1 MASGR
6 RVADIIGLREDQLI
20 NKACSCAMKAHK
32 SPENPYIIE
41 KTLGSP
47 ETILFSFPGSW
58 SVSDW
63 FAQKPFGETK
73 INRSGHPPKFPS
85 LRSIGNDEVAT
96 VNEAFLRRFE
106 DKILGSSDFQDK
118 VQSAVTERKQIL
130 FTGHS
135 LGGST
140 AILATLWFLE
150 RFFKSDS
157 KIPPLCLTF
166 GCPLTGNR
174 IFSHALGR
182 ENWASY
188 FIHFVMRYDIV
199 PRLLLAPIPSIEQEF
214 KSILQ
219 FFAAKSTTNEPAG
232 GVPEAASNFHMIVMR
247 NAASVATHAAC
258 KLMGS
263 ANMLMETVT
272 SFIALS
278 PYKPFGTYIFCTGN
292 GKLVVLRN
300 PDAVLQLL
308 SYSSQLGSE
317 REVAEIPCLSLHQH
331 FGYENELQESLEMQ
345 DVVELKQLET
355 LPLSAEVTGGDSATI
370 NSALNDLGLSTR
382 ARLCLRAAG
391 ELEKRKQVN
400 KRNIDARE
408 KDIHNAMNELE
419 TSYRANCELRKII
432 DMLKRY
438 ELPDDFEGQR
448 AWVELGT
455 RYRRLVEPLDI
466 ANYYRQLKNED
477 TGPYV
482 TKGRPT
488 RYRYTQRWREH
499 AEKMPAESSG
509 ESHFW
514 AEVEELSARTDSREG
529 FEEVKEMVLKLERN
543 IQKWVNGGEVGKD
556 VLLEESTLVKW
567 WKTLP
572 QQHKLE
578 SCISGLIKN

>member
-1 MASGR
+1 Y
-6 RVADIIGLREDQLI
+6 Q
-20 NKACSCAMKAHK
+20 
-32 SPENPYIIE
+32 
-41 KTLGSP
+41 
-47 ETILFSFPGSW
+47 
-58 SVSDW
+58 
-63 FAQKPFGETK
+63 
-73 INRSGHPPKFPS
+73 
-85 LRSIGNDEVAT
+85 
-96 VNEAFLRRFE
+96 
-106 DKILGSSDFQDK
+106 
-118 VQSAVTERKQIL
+118 VQSAVTDRKQIV

-135 LGGST
+135 LGGSI

-150 RFFKSDS
+150 KFFKSDS

-214 KSILQ
+214 ESILQ
-219 FFAAKSTTNEPAG
+219 FFAAKSTNESAG
-232 GVPEAASNFHMIVMR
+232 GVPEEASDFHMIVMR

-258 KLMGS
+258 NLMGS
-263 ANMLMETVT
+263 TNMLLETVT

-308 SYSSQLGSE
+308 FYSSQLGSE

-331 FGYENELQESLEMQ
+331 FGYESELQESLEMQ
-345 DVVELKQLET
+345 DVVDLKQLET

-391 ELEKRKQVN
+391 VLEKRKQGN
-400 KRNIDARE
+400 KRNIDAKE

-419 TSYRANCELRKII
+419 TSYRAYCKLRKVGCYDAFKLQKNRQDFDANLKRLTLTGIWDEII

-466 ANYYRQLKNED
+466 ANYYRHLKNED
-477 TGPYV
+477 TGPYA
-482 TKGRPT
+482 TKGRPK
-488 RYRYTQRWREH
+488 RFRYTQRWREH

-514 AEVEELSARTDSREG
+514 AEVEELQAKTGNGEG
-529 FEEVKEMVLKLERN
+529 FEEVKERVLKLERN
-543 IQKWVNGGEVGKD
+543 IQKWVNGGEVEKD

-572 QQHKLE
+572 QHHKLE